1 MKNSICNKN
10 FKQILRNSKSL
21 HIGDLLFYYDCSG
34 QGVSFIINRKKGAA
48 VDRNLFRRRV
58 RSLFAIYTK
67 KDVGQIRLIIKPL
80 KNLKKNYSWEELSLS
95 FQTFFSK
102 LNK

>member
-1 MKNSICNKN
+1 M
-10 FKQILRNSKSL
+10 
-21 HIGDLLFYYDCSG
+21 
-34 QGVSFIINRKKGAA
+34 SFIINRKKGAA

-58 RSLFAIYTK
+58 RSLFTIYTK
-67 KDVGQIRLIIKPL
+67 KNVGQIRLIIKPL
-80 KNLKKNYSWEELSLS
+80 KNLKKNYSWEELRLS